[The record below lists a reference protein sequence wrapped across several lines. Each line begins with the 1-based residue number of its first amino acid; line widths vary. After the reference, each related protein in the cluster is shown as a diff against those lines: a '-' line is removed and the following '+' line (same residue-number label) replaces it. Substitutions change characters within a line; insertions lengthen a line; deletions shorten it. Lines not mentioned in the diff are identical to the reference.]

1 MTGLDIGNFRINNA
15 TVDIYID
22 NTTAT
27 NLRQLDNRR
36 IFRADEAYPVKS
48 SGGGGIDVVWR
59 NTILIAETGT
69 SGLTPTESAQ
79 LAVIDDVLNLVAADE
94 IHSASTIEKRLR
106 GTATVLLTKNHSG
119 TPLSTFQAVDP

>member
-1 MTGLDIGNFRINNA
+1 LESDDGIRDFVGGMTGLDIGNFRINNA

-22 NTTAT
+22 NATAT
-27 NLRQLDNRR
+27 NLRQIDNRR

-69 SGLTPTESAQ
+69 SGLTPEESAK
-79 LAVIDDVLNLVAADE
+79 LMSLNTNAVNVESINAAEVIGDGTTGN
-94 IHSASTIEKRLR
+94 AWR
-106 GTATVLLTKNHSG
+106 GVGVS
-119 TPLSTFQAVDP
+119 P